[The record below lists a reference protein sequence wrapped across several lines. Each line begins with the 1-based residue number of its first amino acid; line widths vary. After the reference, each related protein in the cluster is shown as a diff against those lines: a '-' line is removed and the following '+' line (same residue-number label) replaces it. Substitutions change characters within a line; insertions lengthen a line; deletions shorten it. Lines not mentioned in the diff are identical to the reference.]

1 MFRWIVSPLFGRHS
15 SMLCLVCFFN
25 YIYLHCRVQSHWVE
39 KKLIYW
45 WNRIRV
51 TVLAAVVV
59 VVVLASSVNS
69 EHQINQ
75 FELRLA
81 PKSKSNSRLIDEEN
95 MYYPIGW
102 PKIIDVVG
110 LNDATIRQ
118 ICCDR
123 VKILFA
129 ILTDDSLA
137 IYYTNV
143 NTTYLLLRV
152 QMCECECVARLQHTN
167 RYSFAFI
174 VVANK
179 QRVHDI
185 CNN

>member
-1 MFRWIVSPLFGRHS
+1 
-15 SMLCLVCFFN
+15 
-25 YIYLHCRVQSHWVE
+25 
-39 KKLIYW
+39 
-45 WNRIRV
+45 
-51 TVLAAVVV
+51 
-59 VVVLASSVNS
+59 
-69 EHQINQ
+69 
-75 FELRLA
+75 
-81 PKSKSNSRLIDEEN
+81 

-143 NTTYLLLRV
+143 NKYTFTFF
-152 QMCECECVARLQHTN
+152 CVCVCDNAQ
-167 RYSFAFI
+167 
-174 VVANK
+174 
-179 QRVHDI
+179 
-185 CNN
+185 